1 MPPRDDWREWWTLG
15 GVVTEE
21 GARTFVRKFQVD
33 RVRLV
38 TLGLLLE
45 SPQIQDI
52 PWWGRF
58 VVPELGN
65 IHCPRRNRRVRVFIF
80 MSSFVGFIR
89 LEQGRLDLRVVLFAR
104 N

>member
-1 MPPRDDWREWWTLG
+1 MQARLRVAVLEVSPREEPMPPRKDWREWWTLG

-21 GARTFVRKFQVD
+21 GVRTFVRKFQVD

-52 PWWGRF
+52 PW
-58 VVPELGN
+58 
-65 IHCPRRNRRVRVFIF
+65 
-80 MSSFVGFIR
+80 
-89 LEQGRLDLRVVLFAR
+89 
-104 N
+104 